1 MLKLVTYLIVYCSL
15 SQIPFFFF
23 LNSGTWSLWSLR
35 GTFGGGTQEKGPLL
49 PAFIPVDSI
58 LLGISTHGADPNPL
72 PFLLTQYLE
81 NNYR

>member
-1 MLKLVTYLIVYCSL
+1 MELGACGL
-15 SQIPFFFF
+15 SGVP
-23 LNSGTWSLWSLR
+23 S
-35 GTFGGGTQEKGPLL
+35 GGGTQEKGPLL

-58 LLGISTHGADPNPL
+58 LLGISTHGADPNVL